1 VSTGP
6 ALGWAKG
13 TRIPPKERSRI
24 SSAASRNMEYVKAKD
39 ADERRKKLGLTHTA
53 VASLK
58 AGTSSAVDWT
68 LHNKSATNLM
78 YEMGGQSRNT
88 KSGIGVASA
97 KNAQSSVYVDNLPQT
112 VTQHQLELLF
122 SVYGDIKRVKV
133 YGEGMLYALNNMVL
147 LFVYCSCIRVLLAL
161 AWHHCAAAYH
171 KI

>member
-1 VSTGP
+1 MTAIITSTQVSTGP

-13 TRIPPKERSRI
+13 NRIPPKERSRI

-58 AGTSSAVDWT
+58 AGTSSAADWT
-68 LHNKSATNLM
+68 LHSKSATNLM

-97 KNAQSSVYVDNLPQT
+97 KNAQSSVYLDNLPQT

-133 YGEGMLYALNNMVL
+133 YREGMLYALNNMLLMLCRICVL
-147 LFVYCSCIRVLLAL
+147 
-161 AWHHCAAAYH
+161 
-171 KI
+171 